1 MKKLNSVQLLKE
13 LPFYDQLSIVKNKTV
28 LNGYAQ
34 SYEIEIVDKKDVIVQ
49 LKASKLSIAEL
60 FKGLLTGLKGFKYQI
75 TLAVLLSKVKNS
87 GQIEYSPVYFNFLT
101 KTIINSDYKLDQPF
115 QEIIYRLE
123 NWVSNGSGW
132 IIEEIISQFLNASS
146 HLSLT
151 GSTYIK

>member
-1 MKKLNSVQLLKE
+1 M
-13 LPFYDQLSIVKNKTV
+13 
-28 LNGYAQ
+28 
-34 SYEIEIVDKKDVIVQ
+34 
-49 LKASKLSIAEL
+49 

-101 KTIINSDYKLDQPF
+101 KTIINSNYKLDQPF

-146 HLSLT
+146 YLSLT